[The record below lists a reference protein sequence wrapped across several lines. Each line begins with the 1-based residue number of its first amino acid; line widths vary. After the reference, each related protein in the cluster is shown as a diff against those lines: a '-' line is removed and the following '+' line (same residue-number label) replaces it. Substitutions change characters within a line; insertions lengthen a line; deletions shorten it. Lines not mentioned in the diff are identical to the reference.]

1 MPGIWW
7 IVPGL
12 AALLGALLLIGVFG
26 SLFRGKFFRA
36 VRGLAGGG
44 FFLAIAAAISLL
56 ALNIQSY
63 ARLAW
68 EQPVADVTITKTGER
83 AFDVTVTEAGRPA
96 HTYALTGD
104 QWQMDARI
112 IAWKPWANIL
122 GLDTQFELQR
132 LWGRHLSGEQRNT
145 AAAQDLLIERP
156 GIDVLALS
164 HSLGNW
170 APFSQREF
178 GSAVY
183 MPLAD
188 GAQYEVRISQKALV
202 VDPVNPIAKQAVAQG
217 ALGETAPPAPDAE
230 TAGAGEGLRITL
242 PWSAQ

>member
-12 AALLGALLLIGVFG
+12 AALFGALLLIGVFG
-26 SLFRGKFFRA
+26 SLFRGKFFKA
-36 VRGLAGGG
+36 VRGLAGGSL
-44 FFLAIAAAISLL
+44 FLAIAAAISLL

-83 AFDVTVTEAGRPA
+83 AFDVTVTETGRPA

-202 VDPVNPIAKQAVAQG
+202 VDPVNSIAKQAVAQG
-217 ALGETAPPAPDAE
+217 ALGETIPPAPDAE
-230 TAGAGEGLRITL
+230 TAGPGEGLKITL

>member
-1 MPGIWW
+1 MSGIWW

-12 AALLGALLLIGVFG
+12 AALLGALLLIGVIG
-26 SLFRGKFFRA
+26 SLFRGKFFKA
-36 VRGLAGGG
+36 FRGMAGGG
-44 FFLAIAAAISLL
+44 FFLAAAAAVSLL

-63 ARLAW
+63 TRLSW
-68 EQPVADVTITKTGER
+68 EEQVATVAVAKTGER
-83 AFDVTVTEAGRPA
+83 AFDVTVAETGRPA
-96 HTYALTGD
+96 QVYSITGD
-104 QWQMDARI
+104 QWQMDARV

-132 LWGRHLSGEQRNT
+132 LWGRHLSGAQRNT
-145 AAAQDLLIERP
+145 AAAQDLITERP
-156 GIDVLALS
+156 GIDVVKLS

-188 GAQYEVRISQKALV
+188 GALYEVRISQKALV
-202 VDPVNPIAKQAVAQG
+202 VDPANPIAQQAVANG
-217 ALGETAPPAPDAE
+217 ALAQDAPPAAEE
-230 TAGAGEGLRITL
+230 TAQTPGEGLRITL